1 MSALIGKRLNI
12 KTVTIILPHDERREI
27 DKSKESSRAPE
38 LAWYPW
44 GAVESLNEQLMDGR
58 IQELRL
64 GYCATYLKSHCTE
77 EEAEGVE
84 DLDAIPILRKWKKGP
99 PQLDFNA
106 TLKDN
111 LVSDIG
117 TVLVLTHP
125 SRG

>member
-1 MSALIGKRLNI
+1 M
-12 KTVTIILPHDERREI
+12 
-27 DKSKESSRAPE
+27 APE

-44 GAVESLNEQLMDGR
+44 GAVESLKDQLMDGR

-64 GYCATYLKSHCTE
+64 GYCATYLKSHCAE
-77 EEAEGVE
+77 EEVELVE
-84 DLDAIPILRKWKKGP
+84 DLDAIRILRKRKKGP
-99 PQLDFNA
+99 LQLDFNA

-111 LVSDIG
+111 LVSGIG